1 MIAYILL
8 LFEAL
13 WLHIRISSSRI
24 LSKRGI
30 CHMKQNKGPAALLP
44 ILVFLLIYIGT
55 GVYYEYLRPQEGVQ
69 GFYVMSVVVAFMAAI
84 AVALF
89 QNRTVSFDEKM
100 KICASGM
107 GDDNILIMIFIF
119 LLAGAFSG
127 AASASGCAEDTANLL
142 LSIVPGRLTVLG
154 IFLIACVISMAMGTS
169 CGTITVMGPL
179 ALGIANSAGLSVPL
193 CFGALV
199 GGSMFGD
206 NLSFISDTTIAATK
220 TQGCQMRDKF
230 RENLL
235 IALPAALITCVI
247 LLVVAWTGKPA
258 AVGEYSFHMVRALP
272 YFVILIAA
280 LAGINVFV
288 VLSFGLVLC
297 TIIGLATGSMDVHQ
311 LFLSMGTGTAG
322 MYETIVVTILATA
335 LSALIKYNGGF
346 ETIIAFIQKYF
357 HGSKG
362 GQLGIILISMLM
374 DISTANNTVAIVVTA
389 PIAADIRKEYGI
401 TPQRTASLMDIS
413 TCIAQGII
421 PYGAQLLIAAG
432 FAGVSSIQ
440 IMPYLFYPYLLF
452 VCVLAATFFGKK
464 EK

>member
-1 MIAYILL
+1 
-8 LFEAL
+8 
-13 WLHIRISSSRI
+13 
-24 LSKRGI
+24 
-30 CHMKQNKGPAALLP
+30 MKPKKGLAALLP
-44 ILVFLLIYIGT
+44 ILVFLIIYIGV
-55 GVYYEYLRPQEGVQ
+55 GVYYEYIRPQEGVQ

-89 QNRTVSFDEKM
+89 QNRSISFDEKLR
-100 KICASGM
+100 ICASGM
-107 GDDNILIMIFIF
+107 GDDNILTMIFIF

-127 AASASGCAEDTANLL
+127 VASASGCAEDTANML
-142 LSIVPGRLTVLG
+142 LSFVPGRLTVLG
-154 IFLIACVISMAMGTS
+154 IFLIACIISMAMGTS
-169 CGTITVMGPL
+169 CGTITVMGSL
-179 ALGIANSAGLSVPL
+179 ALSISQSAGLSLPL

-230 RENLL
+230 RENFF

-247 LLVVAWTGKPA
+247 LLIIAWTGKAA
-258 AVGEYSFHMVRALP
+258 AVGEYSFHIFRALP

-280 LAGINVFV
+280 LIGINVFI
-288 VLSFGLVLC
+288 VLGFGLLLC
-297 TIIGLATGSMDVHQ
+297 TAIGIFSGSIDIHNI
-311 LFLSMGTGTAG
+311 FISMGSGVSG

-346 ETIIAFIQKYF
+346 EAIITFIKKHF

-389 PIAADIRKEYGI
+389 PIATDIRKEYEI

-432 FAGVSSIQ
+432 IAGISSIQ

-452 VCVLAATFFGKK
+452 ICVLVATFIGRKH
-464 EK
+464 

>member
-1 MIAYILL
+1 
-8 LFEAL
+8 
-13 WLHIRISSSRI
+13 
-24 LSKRGI
+24 
-30 CHMKQNKGPAALLP
+30 MKPKKGLAALLP
-44 ILVFLLIYIGT
+44 ILVFLIIYIGV
-55 GVYYEYLRPQEGVQ
+55 GVYYEYIRPQEGVQ

-89 QNRTVSFDEKM
+89 QNRSISFDEKLR
-100 KICASGM
+100 ICASGM
-107 GDDNILIMIFIF
+107 GDDNILTMIFIF

-127 AASASGCAEDTANLL
+127 VASASGCAEDTANML
-142 LSIVPGRLTVLG
+142 LSFVPGRLTVLG
-154 IFLIACVISMAMGTS
+154 IFLIACIISMAMGTS
-169 CGTITVMGPL
+169 CGTITVMGSL
-179 ALGIANSAGLSVPL
+179 ALSISQSAGLSLPL

-230 RENLL
+230 RENFF

-247 LLVVAWTGKPA
+247 LLIVAWTGKAA
-258 AVGEYSFHMVRALP
+258 AVGEYSFNIFRALP

-280 LAGINVFV
+280 LIGINVFI
-288 VLSFGLVLC
+288 VLGFGLLLC
-297 TIIGLATGSMDVHQ
+297 TAIGIFSGSIDIHNI
-311 LFLSMGTGTAG
+311 FISMGSGVSG

-346 ETIIAFIQKYF
+346 EAIITFIKKHF

-389 PIAADIRKEYGI
+389 PIATDIRKEYEI

-432 FAGVSSIQ
+432 IAGISSIQ

-452 VCVLAATFFGKK
+452 ICVLVATFIGKK
-464 EK
+464 H

>member
-1 MIAYILL
+1 MI
-8 LFEAL
+8 
-13 WLHIRISSSRI
+13 
-24 LSKRGI
+24 RGI
-30 CHMKQNKGPAALLP
+30 LTMKPKKGLAALLP
-44 ILVFLLIYIGT
+44 ILVFLIIYIGV
-55 GVYYEYLRPQEGVQ
+55 GVYYEYIRPQEGVQ

-89 QNRTVSFDEKM
+89 QNRSISFDEKLR
-100 KICASGM
+100 ICASGM
-107 GDDNILIMIFIF
+107 GDDNILTMIFIF

-127 AASASGCAEDTANLL
+127 VASASGCAEDTANML
-142 LSIVPGRLTVLG
+142 LSFVPGRLTVLG
-154 IFLIACVISMAMGTS
+154 IFLIACIISMAMGTS
-169 CGTITVMGPL
+169 CGTITVMGSL
-179 ALGIANSAGLSVPL
+179 ALSISQSAGLSLPL

-230 RENLL
+230 RENFF

-247 LLVVAWTGKPA
+247 LLIIAWTNKAA
-258 AVGEYSFHMVRALP
+258 AVGEYSFHIFRALP

-280 LAGINVFV
+280 LIGINVFI
-288 VLSFGLVLC
+288 VLGFGLVLC
-297 TIIGLATGSMDVHQ
+297 TAIGIFSGSIDIHNI
-311 LFLSMGTGTAG
+311 FISMGSGVSG

-346 ETIIAFIQKYF
+346 EAIIAFIKKHF

-389 PIAADIRKEYGI
+389 PIATDIRKEYEI

-432 FAGVSSIQ
+432 IAGISSIQ

-452 VCVLAATFFGKK
+452 ICVLVATFIGKK
-464 EK
+464 H

>member
-1 MIAYILL
+1 
-8 LFEAL
+8 
-13 WLHIRISSSRI
+13 
-24 LSKRGI
+24 
-30 CHMKQNKGPAALLP
+30 MKPKKGLAALLP
-44 ILVFLLIYIGT
+44 ILVFLIIYIGV
-55 GVYYEYLRPQEGVQ
+55 GVYYEYIRPQEGVQ

-89 QNRTVSFDEKM
+89 QNRSISFDEKLR
-100 KICASGM
+100 ICASGM
-107 GDDNILIMIFIF
+107 GDDNILTMIFIF

-127 AASASGCAEDTANLL
+127 VASASGCAEDTANML
-142 LSIVPGRLTVLG
+142 LSFVPGRLTVLG
-154 IFLIACVISMAMGTS
+154 IFLIACIISMAMGTS
-169 CGTITVMGPL
+169 CGTITVMGSL
-179 ALGIANSAGLSVPL
+179 ALSISQSAGLSLPL

-230 RENLL
+230 RENFF

-247 LLVVAWTGKPA
+247 LLIIAWTGKAA
-258 AVGEYSFHMVRALP
+258 AVGEYSFNIFRALP

-280 LAGINVFV
+280 LIGINVFI
-288 VLSFGLVLC
+288 VLGFGLLLC
-297 TIIGLATGSMDVHQ
+297 TAIGIFSGSIDIHNI
-311 LFLSMGTGTAG
+311 FISMGSGVSG

-346 ETIIAFIQKYF
+346 EAIITFIKKHF

-389 PIAADIRKEYGI
+389 PIATDIRKEYEI

-432 FAGVSSIQ
+432 IAGISSIQ
-440 IMPYLFYPYLLF
+440 IMPYLFYPYLLLI
-452 VCVLAATFFGKK
+452 CVLVATFIGRKH
-464 EK
+464 

>member
-1 MIAYILL
+1 
-8 LFEAL
+8 
-13 WLHIRISSSRI
+13 
-24 LSKRGI
+24 
-30 CHMKQNKGPAALLP
+30 MKPKKGLAALLP
-44 ILVFLLIYIGT
+44 ILVFLIIYIGV
-55 GVYYEYLRPQEGVQ
+55 GVYYEYIRPQEGVQ

-89 QNRTVSFDEKM
+89 QNRSISFDEKLR
-100 KICASGM
+100 ICASGM
-107 GDDNILIMIFIF
+107 GDDNILTMIFIF

-127 AASASGCAEDTANLL
+127 VASASGCAEDTANML
-142 LSIVPGRLTVLG
+142 LSFVPGRLTVLG
-154 IFLIACVISMAMGTS
+154 IFLIACIISMAMGTS
-169 CGTITVMGPL
+169 CGTITVMGSL
-179 ALGIANSAGLSVPL
+179 ALSISQSAGLSLPL

-199 GGSMFGD
+199 VGSMFGD

-230 RENLL
+230 RENFF

-247 LLVVAWTGKPA
+247 LLIIAWTGKAA
-258 AVGEYSFHMVRALP
+258 AVGEYSFNIFRALP

-280 LAGINVFV
+280 LIGINVFI
-288 VLSFGLVLC
+288 VLGFGLLLC
-297 TIIGLATGSMDVHQ
+297 TAIGIFSGSIDIHNI
-311 LFLSMGTGTAG
+311 FISMGSGVSG

-346 ETIIAFIQKYF
+346 EAIITFIKKHF

-389 PIAADIRKEYGI
+389 PIATDIRKEYEI
-401 TPQRTASLMDIS
+401 TPQCTASLMDIS

-432 FAGVSSIQ
+432 IAGISSIQ

-452 VCVLAATFFGKK
+452 ICVLVATFIGKK
-464 EK
+464 H

>member
-1 MIAYILL
+1 MKR
-8 LFEAL
+8 EKNAL
-13 WLHIRISSSRI
+13 
-24 LSKRGI
+24 
-30 CHMKQNKGPAALLP
+30 ALLP
-44 ILVFLLIYIGT
+44 ILVFLVIYIGV
-55 GVYYEYLRPQEGVQ
+55 GVYYEYVNPQEGVQ
-69 GFYVMSVVVAFMAAI
+69 GFYVMSVVVAFMAAL

-100 KICASGM
+100 RICASGL

-127 AASASGCAEDTANLL
+127 VASASGCAADTANLL

-154 IFLIACVISMAMGTS
+154 IFLIACIISMAMGTS
-169 CGTITVMGPL
+169 CGTITVVGSL
-179 ALGIANSAGLSVPL
+179 ALGISQSAGLSLPL

-220 TQGCQMRDKF
+220 TQGCQMKDKF
-230 RENLL
+230 RENLK
-235 IALPAALITCVI
+235 IALPAALATCVI
-247 LLVVAWTGKPA
+247 FLVIAWTGKEA
-258 AVGEYSFHMVRALP
+258 ATGTYSYSLLRALP
-272 YFVILIAA
+272 YFVILVAA
-280 LAGINVFV
+280 LAGVNVFI
-288 VLSFGLVLC
+288 VLTGGLVLC
-297 TIIGLATGSMDVHQ
+297 TAIGLGTGSIDIHT
-311 LFLSMGTGTAG
+311 LFLSMGSGVSG

-335 LSALIKYNGGF
+335 LSALIKHNGGF
-346 ETIIAFIQKYF
+346 EAIIGFIKKYF
-357 HGSKG
+357 HGSRG

-389 PIAADIRKEYGI
+389 PIASDIRKEYHV

-432 FAGVSSIQ
+432 IAGISSIQ
-440 IMPYLFYPYLLF
+440 IIPYLFYPYLLL
-452 VCVLAATFFGKK
+452 VCVLAAVFLGK
-464 EK
+464 ENG

>member
-1 MIAYILL
+1 MI
-8 LFEAL
+8 
-13 WLHIRISSSRI
+13 
-24 LSKRGI
+24 RGI
-30 CHMKQNKGPAALLP
+30 LTMKPKKGLAALLP
-44 ILVFLLIYIGT
+44 ILVFLIIYIGV
-55 GVYYEYLRPQEGVQ
+55 GVYYEYIRPQEGVQ

-89 QNRTVSFDEKM
+89 QNRSISFDEKLR
-100 KICASGM
+100 ICASGM
-107 GDDNILIMIFIF
+107 GDDNILTMIFIF

-127 AASASGCAEDTANLL
+127 VASASGCAEDTANML
-142 LSIVPGRLTVLG
+142 LSFVPGRLTVLG
-154 IFLIACVISMAMGTS
+154 IFLIACIISMAMGTS
-169 CGTITVMGPL
+169 CGTITVMGSL
-179 ALGIANSAGLSVPL
+179 ALSISQSAGLSLPL

-230 RENLL
+230 RENFF

-247 LLVVAWTGKPA
+247 LLIIAWTGKAA
-258 AVGEYSFHMVRALP
+258 AVGEYSFNIFRALP

-280 LAGINVFV
+280 LIGINVFI
-288 VLSFGLVLC
+288 VLGFGLVLC
-297 TIIGLATGSMDVHQ
+297 TAIGIFSGSIDIHNI
-311 LFLSMGTGTAG
+311 FISMGSGVSG

-346 ETIIAFIQKYF
+346 EAIITFIKKHF

-389 PIAADIRKEYGI
+389 PIATDIRKEYEI

-432 FAGVSSIQ
+432 IAGISSIQ
-440 IMPYLFYPYLLF
+440 IMPYLFYPYLLLI
-452 VCVLAATFFGKK
+452 CVLVATFIGRKH
-464 EK
+464 

>member
-1 MIAYILL
+1 MMKSNDNFKI
-8 LFEAL
+8 
-13 WLHIRISSSRI
+13 
-24 LSKRGI
+24 RGI
-30 CHMKQNKGPAALLP
+30 LFMKQKKGALALLP
-44 ILVFLLIYIGT
+44 ILVFLIIYIGI
-55 GVYYEYLRPQEGVQ
+55 GIYYEYIQPQEGVK

-89 QNRTVSFDEKM
+89 QNRTVTFDEKM
-100 KICASGM
+100 RICASGM

-119 LLAGAFSG
+119 LLAGSFSG
-127 AASASGCAEDTANLL
+127 VASASGCAEDTANLL
-142 LSIVPGRLTVLG
+142 LSIVPGNLTVFG

-169 CGTITVMGPL
+169 CGTITVVGPL
-179 ALGIANSAGLSVPL
+179 ALSISQSAGISLPL

-220 TQGCQMRDKF
+220 TQGCQMKDKF

-235 IALPAALITCVI
+235 IALPAAVITCVI
-247 LLVVAWTGKPA
+247 LVMLGIGKVAVLP
-258 AVGEYSFHMVRALP
+258 EYSYSLVRALP
-272 YFVILIAA
+272 YFAILIAA
-280 LAGINVFV
+280 LAGINVFI
-288 VLSFGLVLC
+288 VLSGGLVLC
-297 TIIGLATGSMDVHQ
+297 TAIGLFTGSIDIHNV
-311 LFLSMGTGTAG
+311 FISMGSGVSG

-346 ETIIAFIQKYF
+346 EAIIAFIKKHF
-357 HGSKG
+357 HGSRG

-389 PIAADIRKEYGI
+389 PIATDIRKEYNI

-413 TCIAQGII
+413 TCVAQGII

-432 FAGVSSIQ
+432 IAGVSSIQ
-440 IMPYLFYPYLLF
+440 IIPYLFYPYLLL
-452 VCVLAATFFGKK
+452 VCVLAATFMSR

>member
-1 MIAYILL
+1 
-8 LFEAL
+8 
-13 WLHIRISSSRI
+13 
-24 LSKRGI
+24 
-30 CHMKQNKGPAALLP
+30 MKPKKGLAALLP
-44 ILVFLLIYIGT
+44 ILVFLIIYIGV
-55 GVYYEYLRPQEGVQ
+55 GVYYEYIRPQEGVQ

-89 QNRTVSFDEKM
+89 QNRSISFDEKLR
-100 KICASGM
+100 ICASGM
-107 GDDNILIMIFIF
+107 GDDNILTMIFIF

-127 AASASGCAEDTANLL
+127 VASASGCAEDTANML
-142 LSIVPGRLTVLG
+142 LSFVPGRLTVLG
-154 IFLIACVISMAMGTS
+154 IFLIACIISMAMGTS
-169 CGTITVMGPL
+169 CGTITVMGSL
-179 ALGIANSAGLSVPL
+179 ALSISQSAGLSLPL

-230 RENLL
+230 RENFF

-247 LLVVAWTGKPA
+247 LLIVAWTNKAA
-258 AVGEYSFHMVRALP
+258 AVGEYSFNIFRALP

-280 LAGINVFV
+280 LIGINVFI
-288 VLSFGLVLC
+288 VLGFGLLLC
-297 TIIGLATGSMDVHQ
+297 TAIGIFSGSIDIHNI
-311 LFLSMGTGTAG
+311 FISMGSGVSG

-346 ETIIAFIQKYF
+346 EAIITFIKKHF

-389 PIAADIRKEYGI
+389 PIATDIRKEYEI

-432 FAGVSSIQ
+432 IAGISSIQ
-440 IMPYLFYPYLLF
+440 IMPYLFYPYLLLI
-452 VCVLAATFFGKK
+452 CVLVATFIGKK
-464 EK
+464 H

>member
-1 MIAYILL
+1 
-8 LFEAL
+8 
-13 WLHIRISSSRI
+13 
-24 LSKRGI
+24 
-30 CHMKQNKGPAALLP
+30 MKPKKGLAALLP
-44 ILVFLLIYIGT
+44 ILVFLIIYIGV
-55 GVYYEYLRPQEGVQ
+55 GVYYEYIRPQEGVQ

-89 QNRTVSFDEKM
+89 QNRSISFDEKLR
-100 KICASGM
+100 ICASGM
-107 GDDNILIMIFIF
+107 GDDNILTMIFIF

-127 AASASGCAEDTANLL
+127 VASASGCAEDTANML
-142 LSIVPGRLTVLG
+142 LSFVPGRLTVLG
-154 IFLIACVISMAMGTS
+154 IFLIACIISMAMGTS
-169 CGTITVMGPL
+169 CGTITVMGSL
-179 ALGIANSAGLSVPL
+179 ALSISQSAGLSLPL

-230 RENLL
+230 RENFF

-247 LLVVAWTGKPA
+247 LLIIAWTGKAA
-258 AVGEYSFHMVRALP
+258 AVGEYSFNIFRALP

-280 LAGINVFV
+280 LIGINVFI
-288 VLSFGLVLC
+288 VLGFGLLLC
-297 TIIGLATGSMDVHQ
+297 TAIGIFSGSIDIHNI
-311 LFLSMGTGTAG
+311 FISMGSGVSG

-346 ETIIAFIQKYF
+346 EAIITFIKKHF

-389 PIAADIRKEYGI
+389 PIATDIRKEYEI

-432 FAGVSSIQ
+432 IAGISSIQ

-452 VCVLAATFFGKK
+452 ICVLVATFIGKK
-464 EK
+464 H

>member
-1 MIAYILL
+1 MI
-8 LFEAL
+8 
-13 WLHIRISSSRI
+13 
-24 LSKRGI
+24 RGI
-30 CHMKQNKGPAALLP
+30 LTMKPKKGLAALLP
-44 ILVFLLIYIGT
+44 ILVFLIIYIGV
-55 GVYYEYLRPQEGVQ
+55 GVYYEYIRPQEGVQ

-89 QNRTVSFDEKM
+89 QNRSISFDEKLR
-100 KICASGM
+100 ICASGM
-107 GDDNILIMIFIF
+107 GDDNILTMIFIF

-127 AASASGCAEDTANLL
+127 VASASGCAEDTANML
-142 LSIVPGRLTVLG
+142 LSFVPGRLTVLG
-154 IFLIACVISMAMGTS
+154 IFLIACIISMAMGTS
-169 CGTITVMGPL
+169 CGTITVMGSL
-179 ALGIANSAGLSVPL
+179 ALSISQSAGLSLPL

-230 RENLL
+230 RENFF

-247 LLVVAWTGKPA
+247 LLIVAWTNKAA
-258 AVGEYSFHMVRALP
+258 AVGEYSFNIFRALP

-280 LAGINVFV
+280 LIGINVFI
-288 VLSFGLVLC
+288 VLGFGLLLC
-297 TIIGLATGSMDVHQ
+297 TAIGIFSGSIDIHNI
-311 LFLSMGTGTAG
+311 FISMGSGVSG

-346 ETIIAFIQKYF
+346 EAIITFIKKHF

-389 PIAADIRKEYGI
+389 PIATDIRKEYEI

-432 FAGVSSIQ
+432 IAGISSIQ
-440 IMPYLFYPYLLF
+440 IMPYLFYPYLLLI
-452 VCVLAATFFGKK
+452 CVLVATFIGKK
-464 EK
+464 H

>member
-1 MIAYILL
+1 
-8 LFEAL
+8 
-13 WLHIRISSSRI
+13 
-24 LSKRGI
+24 
-30 CHMKQNKGPAALLP
+30 MKPQTKKGPAALLP
-44 ILVFLLIYIGT
+44 ILIFLIIYIGV
-55 GVYYEYLRPQEGVQ
+55 GIYYEYIRPQEGVQ

-89 QNRTVSFDEKM
+89 QNRSVSFDEKL

-107 GDDNILIMIFIF
+107 GDDNILTMIFIF

-127 AASASGCAEDTANLL
+127 VASASGCAADTANML
-142 LSIVPGRLTVLG
+142 LSFVPNRLTVLG
-154 IFLIACVISMAMGTS
+154 IFLISCIISMAMGTS
-169 CGTITVMGPL
+169 CGTITVMGSL
-179 ALGIANSAGLSVPL
+179 ALSISQSAGLSLPL

-230 RENLL
+230 KENFI
-235 IALPAALITCVI
+235 IALPAALITCAI
-247 LLVVAWTGKPA
+247 LLFIAWTGKPA
-258 AVGEYSFHMVRALP
+258 TVGEYSFNILRALP
-272 YFVILIAA
+272 YFVILTAA
-280 LAGINVFV
+280 LAGINVFI
-288 VLSFGLVLC
+288 VLGFGLILC
-297 TIIGLATGSMDVHQ
+297 TAIGLGSGSIDIHNV
-311 LFLSMGTGTAG
+311 FISMGSGVSG

-346 ETIIAFIQKYF
+346 ETIITFIKTYF

-389 PIAADIRKEYGI
+389 PIATDIRKEYQI

-432 FAGVSSIQ
+432 IAGISSIQ

-452 VCVLAATFFGKK
+452 VCVLVLTFFGKHTQTHA
-464 EK
+464 

>member
-1 MIAYILL
+1 
-8 LFEAL
+8 
-13 WLHIRISSSRI
+13 
-24 LSKRGI
+24 
-30 CHMKQNKGPAALLP
+30 MKPKKGLAALLP
-44 ILVFLLIYIGT
+44 ILVFLIIYIGV
-55 GVYYEYLRPQEGVQ
+55 GVYYEYIRPQEGVQ

-89 QNRTVSFDEKM
+89 QNRSISFDEKLR
-100 KICASGM
+100 ICASGM
-107 GDDNILIMIFIF
+107 GDDNILTMIFIF

-127 AASASGCAEDTANLL
+127 VASASGCAEDTANML
-142 LSIVPGRLTVLG
+142 LSFVPGRLTVLG
-154 IFLIACVISMAMGTS
+154 IFLIACIISMAMGTS
-169 CGTITVMGPL
+169 CGTITVMGSL
-179 ALGIANSAGLSVPL
+179 ALSISQSAGLSLPL

-230 RENLL
+230 RENFF

-247 LLVVAWTGKPA
+247 LLIVAWTNKAA
-258 AVGEYSFHMVRALP
+258 AVGEYSFNIFRALP

-280 LAGINVFV
+280 LIGINVFI
-288 VLSFGLVLC
+288 VLGFGLLLC
-297 TIIGLATGSMDVHQ
+297 TAIGIFSGSIDIHNI
-311 LFLSMGTGTAG
+311 FISMGSGVSG

-346 ETIIAFIQKYF
+346 EAIIAFIKKHF

-389 PIAADIRKEYGI
+389 PIATDIRKEYEI

-432 FAGVSSIQ
+432 IAGISSIQ

-452 VCVLAATFFGKK
+452 ICVLVATFIGRKH
-464 EK
+464 

>member
-1 MIAYILL
+1 
-8 LFEAL
+8 
-13 WLHIRISSSRI
+13 
-24 LSKRGI
+24 
-30 CHMKQNKGPAALLP
+30 MKPKKGLAALLP
-44 ILVFLLIYIGT
+44 ILVFLIIYIGV
-55 GVYYEYLRPQEGVQ
+55 GVYYEYIRPQEGVQ

-89 QNRTVSFDEKM
+89 QNRSISFDEKLR
-100 KICASGM
+100 ICASGM
-107 GDDNILIMIFIF
+107 GDDNILTMIFIF

-127 AASASGCAEDTANLL
+127 VASASGCAEDTANML
-142 LSIVPGRLTVLG
+142 LSFVPGRLTVLG
-154 IFLIACVISMAMGTS
+154 IFLIACIISMAMGTS
-169 CGTITVMGPL
+169 CGTITVMGSL
-179 ALGIANSAGLSVPL
+179 ALSISQSAGLSLPL

-230 RENLL
+230 RENFF

-247 LLVVAWTGKPA
+247 LLIIAWTNKAA
-258 AVGEYSFHMVRALP
+258 AVGEYSFNIFRALP

-280 LAGINVFV
+280 LIGINVFI
-288 VLSFGLVLC
+288 VLGFGLVLC
-297 TIIGLATGSMDVHQ
+297 TAIGIFSGSIDIHNI
-311 LFLSMGTGTAG
+311 FISMGSGVSG

-346 ETIIAFIQKYF
+346 EAIITFIKKHF

-389 PIAADIRKEYGI
+389 PIATDIRKEYEI

-432 FAGVSSIQ
+432 IAGISSIQ

-452 VCVLAATFFGKK
+452 ICVLVATFIGKK
-464 EK
+464 H

>member
-1 MIAYILL
+1 
-8 LFEAL
+8 
-13 WLHIRISSSRI
+13 
-24 LSKRGI
+24 
-30 CHMKQNKGPAALLP
+30 MKPQTKKGPAALLP
-44 ILVFLLIYIGT
+44 ILIFLIIYIGV
-55 GVYYEYLRPQEGVQ
+55 GIYYEYIRPQEGVQ

-89 QNRTVSFDEKM
+89 QNRSVSFDEKL

-107 GDDNILIMIFIF
+107 GDDNILTMIFIF

-127 AASASGCAEDTANLL
+127 VASASGCAADTANML
-142 LSIVPGRLTVLG
+142 LSFVPNRLTVLG
-154 IFLIACVISMAMGTS
+154 IFLISCIISMAMGTS
-169 CGTITVMGPL
+169 CGTITVMGSL
-179 ALGIANSAGLSVPL
+179 ALSISQSAGLSLPL

-230 RENLL
+230 KENFI
-235 IALPAALITCVI
+235 IALPAALITCAI
-247 LLVVAWTGKPA
+247 LLFIAWTGKPA
-258 AVGEYSFHMVRALP
+258 TVGEYSFNILRALP

-280 LAGINVFV
+280 LAGINVFI
-288 VLSFGLVLC
+288 VLGFGLILC
-297 TIIGLATGSMDVHQ
+297 TAIGLGSGSIDIHNV
-311 LFLSMGTGTAG
+311 FISMGSGVSG

-346 ETIIAFIQKYF
+346 ETIITFIKTYF

-389 PIAADIRKEYGI
+389 PIATDIRKEYQI

-432 FAGVSSIQ
+432 IAGISSIQ

-452 VCVLAATFFGKK
+452 VCVLVLTFFGKHTQTHA
-464 EK
+464 

>member
-1 MIAYILL
+1 
-8 LFEAL
+8 
-13 WLHIRISSSRI
+13 
-24 LSKRGI
+24 
-30 CHMKQNKGPAALLP
+30 MKPKKGLAALLP
-44 ILVFLLIYIGT
+44 ILVFLIIYIGV
-55 GVYYEYLRPQEGVQ
+55 GVYYEYIRPQEGVQ

-89 QNRTVSFDEKM
+89 QNRSISFDEKLR
-100 KICASGM
+100 ICASGM
-107 GDDNILIMIFIF
+107 GDDNILTMIFIF

-127 AASASGCAEDTANLL
+127 VASASGCAEDTANML
-142 LSIVPGRLTVLG
+142 LSFVPGRLTVLG
-154 IFLIACVISMAMGTS
+154 IFLIACIISMAMGTS
-169 CGTITVMGPL
+169 CGTITVMGSL
-179 ALGIANSAGLSVPL
+179 ALSISQSAGLSLPL

-230 RENLL
+230 RENFF

-247 LLVVAWTGKPA
+247 LLIVAWTNKAA
-258 AVGEYSFHMVRALP
+258 AVGEYSFNIFRALP

-280 LAGINVFV
+280 LIGINVFI
-288 VLSFGLVLC
+288 VLGFGLLLC
-297 TIIGLATGSMDVHQ
+297 TAIGIFSGSIDIHNI
-311 LFLSMGTGTAG
+311 FISMGSGVSG

-346 ETIIAFIQKYF
+346 EAIIAFIKKHF

-389 PIAADIRKEYGI
+389 PIATDIRKEYEI

-432 FAGVSSIQ
+432 IAGISSIQ

-452 VCVLAATFFGKK
+452 ICVLVATFIGKK
-464 EK
+464 H

>member
-1 MIAYILL
+1 MI
-8 LFEAL
+8 EA
-13 WLHIRISSSRI
+13 IFMI
-24 LSKRGI
+24 RGI
-30 CHMKQNKGPAALLP
+30 LTMKPKKGLAALLP
-44 ILVFLLIYIGT
+44 ILVFLIIYIGV
-55 GVYYEYLRPQEGVQ
+55 GVYYEYIRPQEGVQ

-89 QNRTVSFDEKM
+89 QNRSISFDEKLR
-100 KICASGM
+100 ICASGM
-107 GDDNILIMIFIF
+107 GDDNILTMIFIF

-127 AASASGCAEDTANLL
+127 VASASGCAEDTANML
-142 LSIVPGRLTVLG
+142 LSFVPGRLTVLG
-154 IFLIACVISMAMGTS
+154 IFLIACIISMAMGTS
-169 CGTITVMGPL
+169 CGTITVMGSL
-179 ALGIANSAGLSVPL
+179 ALSISQSAGLSLPL

-230 RENLL
+230 RENFF

-247 LLVVAWTGKPA
+247 LLIVAWTNKAA
-258 AVGEYSFHMVRALP
+258 AVGEYSFNIFRALP

-280 LAGINVFV
+280 LIGINVFI
-288 VLSFGLVLC
+288 VLGFGLLLC
-297 TIIGLATGSMDVHQ
+297 TAIGIFSGSIDIHNI
-311 LFLSMGTGTAG
+311 FISMGSGVSG

-346 ETIIAFIQKYF
+346 EAIITFIKKHF

-389 PIAADIRKEYGI
+389 PIATDIRKEYEI

-432 FAGVSSIQ
+432 IAGISSIQ

-452 VCVLAATFFGKK
+452 ICVLVATFIGKK
-464 EK
+464 H

>member
-1 MIAYILL
+1 MKRKKN
-8 LFEAL
+8 AL
-13 WLHIRISSSRI
+13 
-24 LSKRGI
+24 
-30 CHMKQNKGPAALLP
+30 ALLP
-44 ILVFLLIYIGT
+44 ILVFLVIYIGI
-55 GVYYEYLRPQEGVQ
+55 GVFYEYIQPQEGVK
-69 GFYVMSVVVAFMAAI
+69 GFYVMSVVVAFMAAL

-89 QNRTVSFDEKM
+89 QNREVSFDEKM
-100 KICASGM
+100 RICASGL

-127 AASASGCAEDTANLL
+127 VASASGCAADTANLL

-154 IFLIACVISMAMGTS
+154 IFLIACIISMAMGTS
-169 CGTITVMGPL
+169 CGTITVVGSL
-179 ALGIANSAGLSVPL
+179 ALSISQSAGLSLPL

-220 TQGCQMRDKF
+220 TQGCQMKDKF
-230 RENLL
+230 RENLM
-235 IALPAALITCVI
+235 IALPAALATCVI
-247 LLVVAWTGKPA
+247 LLIFAWMGKEA
-258 AVGEYSFHMVRALP
+258 ATGEYTYSILRALP

-280 LAGINVFV
+280 LAGINVFI
-288 VLSFGLVLC
+288 VLSGGLVLC
-297 TIIGLATGSMDVHQ
+297 TAIGLGTGSIDIHNV
-311 LFLSMGTGTAG
+311 FISMGSGVSG
-322 MYETIVVTILATA
+322 MYETIVVTILAMA

-346 ETIIAFIQKYF
+346 EAIIDFIKKHF

-374 DISTANNTVAIVVTA
+374 DVSTANNTVAIVVTA
-389 PIAADIRKEYGI
+389 PIASDIRKEYNI

-432 FAGVSSIQ
+432 IAGISSIQ
-440 IMPYLFYPYLLF
+440 IIPYLFYPYLLL
-452 VCVLAATFFGKK
+452 VCVLAATFMSKK
-464 EK
+464 N

>member
-1 MIAYILL
+1 MI
-8 LFEAL
+8 
-13 WLHIRISSSRI
+13 
-24 LSKRGI
+24 RGI
-30 CHMKQNKGPAALLP
+30 LTMKPKKGLAALLP
-44 ILVFLLIYIGT
+44 ILVFLIIYIGV
-55 GVYYEYLRPQEGVQ
+55 GVYYEYIRPQEGVQ

-89 QNRTVSFDEKM
+89 QNRSISFDEKLR
-100 KICASGM
+100 ICASGM
-107 GDDNILIMIFIF
+107 GDDNILTMIFIF

-127 AASASGCAEDTANLL
+127 VASASGCAEDTANML
-142 LSIVPGRLTVLG
+142 LSFVPGRLTVLG
-154 IFLIACVISMAMGTS
+154 IFLIACIISMAMGTS
-169 CGTITVMGPL
+169 CGTITVMGSL
-179 ALGIANSAGLSVPL
+179 ALSISQSAGLSLPL

-230 RENLL
+230 RENFF

-247 LLVVAWTGKPA
+247 LLIIAWTGKAA
-258 AVGEYSFHMVRALP
+258 AVGEYSFNIFRALP

-280 LAGINVFV
+280 LIGINVFI
-288 VLSFGLVLC
+288 VLGFGLLLC
-297 TIIGLATGSMDVHQ
+297 TAIGIFSGSIDIHNI
-311 LFLSMGTGTAG
+311 FISMGSGVSG

-346 ETIIAFIQKYF
+346 EAIITFIKKHF

-389 PIAADIRKEYGI
+389 PIATDIRKEYEI

-432 FAGVSSIQ
+432 IAGISSIQ

-452 VCVLAATFFGKK
+452 ICVLVATFIGKK
-464 EK
+464 H